1 MWLAAGSS
9 SKNFCTLQPPPA
21 DICYFCY
28 PFYLTMTAS
37 FASLINSETPVLL
50 DFWAT
55 WCGPCKAMMPV
66 LDELKAELG
75 DRVRIVKIDVDKNTD
90 LAVQMK
96 VMGVPTFMLYR
107 NGQELW
113 RQPGVL
119 TKAALRQVIEQN
131 EA

>member
-1 MWLAAGSS
+1 
-9 SKNFCTLQPPPA
+9 
-21 DICYFCY
+21 
-28 PFYLTMTAS
+28 MTAS